1 MEYMNTEKQENSII
15 EISKN
20 LLVGLKTTIETFFRK
35 PVTFQYPKERLTIAE
50 RFRAFPHLNVNRDGS
65 LRCVA
70 CFLCQTICPSE
81 AIKIKSGYVDYGV
94 QHELTERQKHN
105 HSLDKLEQ
113 GTSNDG
119 RRHPSSF
126 EIDLLRCIC
135 CGYCE
140 EICPEEAISMG
151 SDYEVAFYTRDEGIY
166 GIEKLIKSR

>member
-1 MEYMNTEKQENSII
+1 MDTAKQENSII

-20 LLVGLKTTIETFFRK
+20 LLVGLKTTIKTFFQK
-35 PVTFQYPKERLTIAE
+35 PVTFQYPKEKIAVAH
-50 RFRAFPHLNVNRDGS
+50 RFRAFPKLNVFQDGS

-70 CFLCQTICPSE
+70 CILCQTVCPSE
-81 AIKIKSGYVDYGV
+81 AIKIKVGYKDYGAD
-94 QHELTERQKHN
+94 HELTDRQKHN
-105 HSLDKLEQ
+105 HSLDKLNP
-113 GTSNDG
+113 GTFNDG

-151 SDYEVAFYTRDEGIY
+151 SNYEVAFYTRDEGIY
-166 GIEKLIKSR
+166 GIDKLVKSR

>member
-1 MEYMNTEKQENSII
+1 MNTEKQENSIV

-20 LLVGLKTTIETFFRK
+20 LLIGLKTTISTFFKK
-35 PVTFQYPKERLTIAE
+35 PVTFQYPKEKRQIAD
-50 RFRAFPHLNVNRDGS
+50 RYRAFPHLNVNGDAS

-70 CFLCQTICPSE
+70 CFLCQTVCPSE
-81 AIKIKSGYVDYGV
+81 AIKIRSGYVDYGTE
-94 QHELTERQKHN
+94 HELTERQAHN
-105 HSLDKLEQ
+105 HSLDASKQ
-113 GTSNDG
+113 GVLNDG

-126 EIDLLRCIC
+126 EIDLLRCIG

-166 GIEKLIKSR
+166 GIDKLIKSK

>member
-1 MEYMNTEKQENSII
+1 MNTEKQENSII

-20 LLVGLKTTIETFFRK
+20 FLAGLKTTVKTFFRK
-35 PVTFQYPKERLTIAE
+35 PVTFQYPKEKLFIAE
-50 RFRAFPHLNVNRDGS
+50 RFRAFPKLNIFKDGS

-70 CFLCQTICPSE
+70 CLLCETVCPSE
-81 AIKIKSGYVDYGV
+81 AIRIKPGYVDYGKAG
-94 QHELTERQKHN
+94 ELSDRQKNN
-105 HSLDKLEQ
+105 HSLDSLKT
-113 GTSNDG
+113 GIFNDG

-151 SDYEVAFYTRDEGIY
+151 HDYEVAFYTRDEGIY
-166 GIEKLIKSR
+166 PIEKLIKSR